1 MKVAAITVRA
11 GNVLEEGGKL
21 WVVLKSEI
29 FNPGKGASVVQVE
42 MRDLKSGNKNNVRYR
57 TQETVE
63 RVSLDEQEYA
73 FLFSEGDSFTF
84 MNQETFDQ
92 MTVDREVIGYPAAFL
107 QDGMVCSI
115 KTYEGSPLAVSIP
128 DTVILE
134 ITEADAVVKGQTA
147 SSSYKP
153 AVLSNGVKTS
163 VPPFIASG
171 TRIVVK
177 TEDGSYVERAKD

>member
-73 FLFSEGDSFTF
+73 FLFAEGDAFTF
-84 MNQETFDQ
+84 MNQETFEQ
-92 MTVDREVIGYPAAFL
+92 MTVEREIIGYPANFL
-107 QDGMVCSI
+107 QDGMICSI
-115 KTYEGSPLAVSIP
+115 KTYEGAPLAVSIP

>member
-42 MRDLKSGNKNNVRYR
+42 MRDLRSGNKNNVRYR

-92 MTVDREVIGYPAAFL
+92 MTVDREIIGYPAAFL
-107 QDGMVCSI
+107 QDGMICSI
-115 KTYEGSPLAVSIP
+115 KTYEGAPLAVSIP

-153 AVLSNGVKTS
+153 AVLSNGVRTS

>member
-11 GNVLEEGGKL
+11 GNVLEQDGKL
-21 WVVLKSEI
+21 WIVLKSEI

-42 MRDLKSGNKNNVRYR
+42 MRDLRSGNKTNERYR

-63 RVSLDEQEYA
+63 RVSLDESEFA
-73 FLFSEGDSFTF
+73 FLFSEGDEFTF
-84 MNQETFDQ
+84 MNQETFEQ
-92 MTVDREVIGYPAAFL
+92 MTIPRDIIGYPAAFL
-107 QDGMVCSI
+107 QDGMICSI
-115 KTYEGSPLAVSIP
+115 KTYEGAPLGVSIP

-153 AVLSNGVKTS
+153 ALLSNGVKTL
-163 VPPFIASG
+163 VPPFIGSG

>member
-73 FLFSEGDSFTF
+73 FLFVEGDSFTF
-84 MNQETFDQ
+84 MNQETFEQ
-92 MTVDREVIGYPAAFL
+92 MTVERDIIGFPASFL
-107 QDGMVCSI
+107 QDGMICSI
-115 KTYEGSPLAVSIP
+115 KTYEGMPLAVSIP

-153 AVLSNGVKTS
+153 ALLSNGVKTS